1 MASGWC
7 MGGVVRGKYGD
18 ERELGCDG
26 RWRRWLVG
34 RIRVHRDLKFHF
46 HGVVVYLAE
55 DRVFVAQYGTEGI
68 DLFQCAFKIVFG
80 SGYRSHREGAV
91 VSIGM
96 VFTLFVHFDSD
107 TQVPRFLAHGH
118 EYTVIIH
125 GKSTEAVSYLVCISH
140 PSSTTEARGRC
151 PAKRSRTAS
160 GAERST
166 NLKFHPGTS

>member
-7 MGGVVRGKYGD
+7 MGGVVWGKYGD
-18 ERELGCDG
+18 EREPGCDG

-91 VSIGM
+91 VSVGM
-96 VFTLFVHFDSD
+96 VFTLFLF
-107 TQVPRFLAHGH
+107 TRQ
-118 EYTVIIH
+118 
-125 GKSTEAVSYLVCISH
+125 
-140 PSSTTEARGRC
+140 
-151 PAKRSRTAS
+151 
-160 GAERST
+160 
-166 NLKFHPGTS
+166 